1 MEEREWKGLENL
13 DEVMPPLP
21 ERRRRVRRD
30 EAVLEC
36 AQEVGALTLREPRR
50 VHYAVARSAQ
60 VRPHDDLRQIL
71 DALLELRLHVH
82 VHVFCSA
89 LVLSS
94 QRTLIGSSIGYDAEA
109 APHHQSDL
117 MSV

>member
-1 MEEREWKGLENL
+1 MEWKGQREFNAVDSNGRKGMKGFENL

-36 AQEVGALTLREPRR
+36 AQEVGALALREPRR

-82 VHVFCSA
+82 VHVFCS
-89 LVLSS
+89 VLRSYS
-94 QRTLIGSSIGYDAEA
+94 
-109 APHHQSDL
+109 PHNEH
-117 MSV
+117 